1 VTNIPEDAGAN
12 PMRQP
17 RSWLFAPGHSE
28 KLLRQVFEAGA
39 DVALLDLEDAV
50 PPEIKGRARE
60 MVASVA
66 ARSRCWVRVNRSGS
80 EDCARDLAAVAGLVA
95 GIRVPKVESAAEVA
109 WVAERAPGV
118 ALDCTIE
125 SARGVVAAFAI
136 ASAPAC
142 TFISYGGLDLAADL
156 GIPGGEQETL
166 FARSY
171 LVVAARAAG
180 KPPPSDGVHP
190 MLYDD
195 DGLRKEAEAA
205 RRLGFFGKSA
215 IHPRQIPIIHEVFAP
230 TPEELGWAKR
240 VLSAF
245 EESGGAAT
253 RTADGEFVDLPV
265 AERARRLLNPKPR

>member
-1 VTNIPEDAGAN
+1 MTNIPEDAGAN
-12 PMRQP
+12 AMGQP

-28 KLLRQVFEAGA
+28 KLLRQVFDAGA

-50 PPEIKGRARE
+50 PPDIKDRARE

-66 ARSRCWVRVNRSGS
+66 AERACWVRVNRSGS
-80 EDCARDLAAVAGLVA
+80 EDCARDLSAVAGLVA
-95 GIRVPKVESAAEVA
+95 GIRVPKVESAADVA

-118 ALDCTIE
+118 PLDCTVE

-142 TFISYGGLDLAADL
+142 AFLSYGGLDLAADL
-156 GIPGGEQETL
+156 GIPGGELETL

-205 RRLGFFGKSA
+205 RQLGFFGKSA
-215 IHPRQIPIIHEVFAP
+215 IHPRQVPIIHEVFAP
-230 TPEELGWAKR
+230 TPEELEWAKR

-245 EESGGAAT
+245 EASGGAAT
-253 RTADGEFVDLPV
+253 RTAEGEFVDLPV
-265 AERARRLLNPKPR
+265 AERARRLLNPNPQ